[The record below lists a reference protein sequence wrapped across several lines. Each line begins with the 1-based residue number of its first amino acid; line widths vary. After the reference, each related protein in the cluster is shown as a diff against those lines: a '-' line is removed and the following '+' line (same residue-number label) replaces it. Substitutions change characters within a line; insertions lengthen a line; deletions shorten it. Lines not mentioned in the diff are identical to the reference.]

1 MLIESYSLARLSGFP
16 VSNSYLVRLCT
27 NFNRNLFLVDWA
39 LNKRSDSAGEP
50 VGGFKDVTVFA
61 QLTLGTFMR
70 TFILNGMG
78 SCCHFCHQHLL

>member
-27 NFNRNLFLVDWA
+27 NFNMNLFLVDWA

-50 VGGFKDVTVFA
+50 VGGFKDMTVFA
-61 QLTLGTFMR
+61 
-70 TFILNGMG
+70 
-78 SCCHFCHQHLL
+78 